1 MYIMNMFMALS
12 RYYHYYGTGYGTR
25 STSDHIGIYI
35 ILYVAILVIPL
46 IAQINVSST
55 FKKYS
60 KIANSRGL
68 TADQV
73 ARMIL
78 DANGLQYVEI
88 QHIKGKLSD
97 HFDPKANV
105 VRLSDSTFGQR
116 SVAAIGVAAH
126 ECGHACQHAESYGPI
141 LLRSKLV
148 PVTNIC
154 SHLWYI
160 VLLIG
165 VALSSLTIGTGLI
178 YLSIAMFAA
187 VVIFQ
192 TVTLPVEFDASNRAL
207 KTLANDG
214 ILEPSEVPHAGKVL
228 KAAALTYVA
237 GLLSSILQL
246 LRLLLSVRRR

>member
-1 MYIMNMFMALS
+1 MYTMSLFMALA
-12 RYYHYYGTGYGTR
+12 RYYSDYGYYGTR

-35 ILYVAILVIPL
+35 VLYLAVIIIPL

-60 KIANSRGL
+60 KIGNSRGL

-73 ARMIL
+73 ARQIL
-78 DANGLQYVEI
+78 DSNGLHYVEI
-88 QHIKGKLSD
+88 EHIKGNLSD
-97 HFDPKANV
+97 HFDPRTNV
-105 VRLSDSTFGQR
+105 VRLSDSVYGQT

-141 LLRSKLV
+141 LIRSKLV

-160 VLLIG
+160 VLIIG
-165 VALSSLTIGTGLI
+165 CVLSAFTIGTALI
-178 YLSIAMFAA
+178 YVSIAMFAA

-228 KAAALTYVA
+228 RAAALTYVA
-237 GLLSSILQL
+237 SLLASVLQL
-246 LRLLLSVRRR
+246 LRLLLSTRRR

>member
-1 MYIMNMFMALS
+1 MYIMNMFMVLA
-12 RYYHYYGTGYGTR
+12 RYYHYYGGSYGTR
-25 STSDHIGIYI
+25 SASDHIGIYI
-35 ILYVAILVIPL
+35 VLYLAILILPL
-46 IAQINVSST
+46 LAQINVSST
-55 FKKYS
+55 FNKYS
-60 KIANSRGL
+60 RIANSRGL

-126 ECGHACQHAESYGPI
+126 ECGHAVQHAESYAPI
-141 LLRSKLV
+141 VIRSKLV

-154 SHLWYI
+154 SHLWYL
-160 VLLIG
+160 VLIAG
-165 VALSSLTIGTGLI
+165 VLLSSLSIGTVFV

-187 VVIFQ
+187 VVVFQ
-192 TVTLPVEFDASNRAL
+192 TVTLPVEFDASSRAL

-228 KAAALTYVA
+228 RAAALTYVA
-237 GLLSSILQL
+237 GLLASIMQL
-246 LRLLLSVRRR
+246 IRLLLSVRRR